1 MKIPINIFYPWEKL
15 SFHIVLFTFCIAIF
29 TPSLCDAHSKKKILL
44 LNSYSYD
51 MKWTRSIS
59 ESISNFFNAQDHME
73 VVVEFM
79 DTKRHPTPEQL
90 QALYNSYERKYTKTI
105 FDLIITSDDNA
116 SKFALTHRAALFP
129 ETPIVFCG
137 VNDTDFPYQENFNN
151 ITGVLEAPA
160 FNNTLNI
167 AIQLLPA
174 SKQVF
179 VINESRTTGQADRKA
194 LEQVFNSFSGELS
207 FTWWEDKS
215 EKEITNLLTD
225 IPENSIVLLL
235 SFFGEKENRV
245 FTVNKGAQFI
255 SQTSKAPVF
264 SMWEYFLEEGIV
276 GGQLTSGKYQG
287 LTAAEIGLNILNGA
301 KPSSIPVISTS
312 ANRYMFDAEQ
322 LDRFNIHHKQ
332 LPLDAIIINVQPSF
346 IKEYKAQVMSIA
358 AAMLTMLIFIFVL
371 LASNRAKRLAE
382 KDMKKSQ
389 ERLTLAQRIGH
400 IGSWEYDLETETF
413 WLSDEMYNLFSI
425 EKGKKIT
432 LNTFQPLIHPKDL
445 GLLIDFFRQSLDYSP
460 QEYEREFRI
469 ITQEGLTKDIHIT
482 GSSHTNSISN
492 NRKITG
498 VAFDF
503 TTRKETEL
511 ALLNERERLAVTL
524 RSIGDGVITTD
535 IDGRIVFL
543 NKVAE
548 ELTGW
553 TNKEALGIP
562 SPQVFNIINEKT
574 GETCASPV
582 QKVLELGRI
591 IGLANHTAIIA
602 KDGSLRSIADSGAP
616 IRDKKSNII
625 GVIIVFRDV
634 TKEKRLE
641 EELLKARKLESVG
654 VLAGGIAH
662 DFNNILSAILGNIE
676 LAAKQLPKEEQKI
689 ATLLGNAQ
697 KATVRAS
704 KLTYQLL
711 TFSKGGDPIKET
723 TSLPKLVEDSANFVL
738 HGSHLTCDF
747 SFADNLWM
755 VEADTGQFSQVIQ
768 NIVINARHAMPEGG
782 HIKVA
787 CSNVVDPTSEAF
799 LSMHEGSFVCITIQ
813 DFGIGIPVEI
823 IDKIFDPYFTT
834 KQQGSGLGLAICHSI
849 ISKHDG
855 HVLVDSNPGK
865 GTTFTI
871 YLPAANGPESK
882 TPTLERP
889 NKLGRSAFI
898 MVMDDEEMLRSLAHT
913 QLTNLGHKVVLV
925 EEGLQALNLYRELQ
939 DRRTPV
945 DLVIMDLTIR
955 GGMGGEEASKKL
967 LEINPDAKIIIAS
980 GYSNDPIIANYKDHG
995 LCAAVIKP
1003 FDLTQLAT
1011 AIDKALSS

>member
-1 MKIPINIFYPWEKL
+1 ML
-15 SFHIVLFTFCIAIF
+15 GIVLFAPTI
-29 TPSLCDAHSKKKILL
+29 CDAHSKKKALL
-44 LNSYSYD
+44 INSYSYD
-51 MKWTRSIS
+51 MKWTRSIT
-59 ESISNFFNAQDHME
+59 ESISELYNTQEHME

-79 DTKRHPTPEQL
+79 DTKRHPTPEQIESV
-90 QALYNSYERKYTKTI
+90 YESYKRKYKKTT

-116 SKFALTHRAALFP
+116 SKFALKHRPTLFP
-129 ETPIVFCG
+129 DTPIVFCG
-137 VNDTDFPYQENFNN
+137 VNNTDFLHQDNFSN
-151 ITGVLEAPA
+151 ITGVLEVPA
-160 FNNTLNI
+160 YNNTLDVTL
-167 AIQLLPA
+167 QLLPET
-174 SKQVF
+174 KYVY
-179 VINESRTTGQADRKA
+179 VINESRTTGQADRKT
-194 LEQVFNSFSGELS
+194 LEQVFNAFSDKLS
-207 FTWWEDKS
+207 FTWWEDKT
-215 EKEITNLLTD
+215 EKEITSLLTD
-225 IPENSIVLLL
+225 VPNNSIILLL
-235 SFFGEKENRV
+235 SFFGEKGTRV
-245 FTVNKGAQFI
+245 FTVDEGARFI

-264 SMWEYFLEEGIV
+264 SMWEYFLGSGIL

-287 LTAAEIGLNILNGA
+287 LAAAEIGLSVLTGTEPA
-301 KPSSIPVISTS
+301 SIPVISTS

-322 LDRFNIHHKQ
+322 LDRFKIQHKN
-332 LPLDAIIINVQPSF
+332 LPQNSIIINTQPSL
-346 IKEYKAQVMSIA
+346 IKEYRVQVMSIG
-358 AAMLTMLIFIFVL
+358 AAMLTMLTFIFVL
-371 LASNRAKRLAE
+371 LTSNRAKRLAE
-382 KDMKKSQ
+382 KDMRKSQ
-389 ERLTLAQRIGH
+389 ERLTLAQRIGQ

-413 WLSDEMYNLFSI
+413 WLSDEMYNIFSI
-425 EKGKKIT
+425 KKGEEVT

-445 GLLIDFFRQSLDYSP
+445 LILLDLFQKSTDYSR
-460 QEYEREFRI
+460 QEYESEFRI
-469 ITQEGLTKDIHIT
+469 ITPEGLTKDIHIT
-482 GSSHTNSISN
+482 GSSHPSSN
-492 NRKITG
+492 ANERKVTG

-553 TNKEALGIP
+553 TNEDAQGKP

-574 GETCASPV
+574 GVTCASPV
-582 QKVLELGRI
+582 QRVLELGRI
-591 IGLANHTAIIA
+591 IGLANHTAIVA

-641 EELLKARKLESVG
+641 DELLKARKLESVG

-676 LAAKQLPKEEQKI
+676 LAAKQLPAEEHKI
-689 ATLLGNAQ
+689 ANLLGNAQ
-697 KATVRAS
+697 KATIRAS

-738 HGSHLTCDF
+738 HGSHVTCDF

-782 HIKVA
+782 RIKVT

-813 DFGIGIPVEI
+813 DFGVGIPLEI
-823 IDKIFDPYFTT
+823 VDKIFDPYFTT

-849 ISKHDG
+849 VSKHDG
-855 HVLVDSNPGK
+855 HILVDSNPGK
-865 GTTFTI
+865 GTLFTI

-882 TPTLERP
+882 STALT
-889 NKLGRSAFI
+889 KSTTLGRSAFI

-925 EEGLQALNLYRELQ
+925 EEGMQALNLYRELQ
-939 DRRTPV
+939 DRKTPV

-955 GGMGGEEASKKL
+955 GGMGGEEAAKKL
-967 LEINPDAKIIIAS
+967 LEIDPQAKIIVAS

-995 LCAAVIKP
+995 LCASVSKP

-1011 AIDKALSS
+1011 AIDKALSNKVTEKRL